1 MNDRFSLSSPTRCPG
16 IETRLATTADA
27 SAVAELHTAS
37 WIESLGVEPSLPFE
51 ERIARWKTRH
61 SEPGVRCLV
70 AESDGEVIGFAD
82 AEITLSGAELTNV
95 YVHPLARRL
104 GVARALIRGVTDVRG
119 VRTWRL
125 WVEESS
131 VASALYRQFGF
142 TASGKSRPDNRG
154 IGPRVLLEF
163 IRTEPS

>member
-27 SAVAELHTAS
+27 SAIAELHTAS
-37 WIESLGVEPSLPFE
+37 CVESLGVEPSFPLE
-51 ERIARWKTRH
+51 ERIARWNTRL
-61 SEPGVRCLV
+61 SQPGVRCLV

-95 YVHPLARRL
+95 YVHPLARRR
-104 GVARALIRGVTDVRG
+104 GAARSLIRGVTDMRG

-125 WVEESS
+125 WVEECST
-131 VASALYRQFGF
+131 AILLYRQFGF
-142 TASGKSRPDNRG
+142 TASGESRPDNRG

-163 IRTEPS
+163 VRTEPS